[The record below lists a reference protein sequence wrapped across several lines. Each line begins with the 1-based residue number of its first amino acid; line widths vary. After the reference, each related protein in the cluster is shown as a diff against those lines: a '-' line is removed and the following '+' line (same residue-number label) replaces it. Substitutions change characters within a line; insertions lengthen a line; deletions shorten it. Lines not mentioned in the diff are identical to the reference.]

1 MTRVVADTHTLV
13 WYLIDPPRLSEAA
26 AAALDQAIAAG
37 EPIAVSAISLVELIY
52 LVEKG
57 RLPRE
62 VIDRLQLALSS
73 PDAEIV
79 VVPLDDSV
87 AWNLAGVPRSAI
99 PDMPDRII
107 AATAVRLHA
116 TLVTCDAQ
124 IQAAG
129 IKTVW

>member
-1 MTRVVADTHTLV
+1 MTCIVADTHTLV
-13 WYLIDPPRLSEAA
+13 WYLIDPQRLSTAA
-26 AAALDQAIAAG
+26 AAALDQAIG
-37 EPIAVSAISLVELIY
+37 TGDPIAVSAISLVELIY

-57 RLPRE
+57 RLPQE
-62 VIDRLQLALSS
+62 VIDRVQIALSA
-73 PDAEIV
+73 PDAEIA
-79 VVPLDDSV
+79 VVPLDEEV
-87 AWNLAGVPRSAI
+87 AWHVTRVPRSAI

-116 TLVTCDAQ
+116 TLVTRDAR